1 MHNPK
6 MVIDENSLPYGVAA
20 HCHLAT
26 EWLRNHA
33 E

>member
-1 MHNPK
+1 MR
-6 MVIDENSLPYGVAA
+6 IDENGLPYGVAA

-26 EWLRNHA
+26 EWLRNHS